1 MTDHE
6 KYPDWEELTC
16 NDPEC
21 EICNPPCLRFS
32 PLRNWHGNTPP
43 APMAVKIRR
52 INWPMIAALLFTL
65 TIWTL
70 IIYAAIKVVRS
81 W

>member
-1 MTDHE
+1 MTN
-6 KYPDWEELTC
+6 WEELAC
-16 NDPEC
+16 NDPDC
-21 EICNPPCLRFS
+21 LICNPTGARFAA
-32 PLRNWHGNTPP
+32 LHTWHGNTPP